1 MHCFPIQG
9 KYDLHFISYVYR
21 QFFNIHIYSFFIS
34 HIFSRNDIFVVPISL
49 EFSSNTEP
57 GHLKEDKRQNKK
69 DKKQGKQDKE
79 DSEQGQEQ
87 LSIVFGNLVLYTDG
101 RYSMV
106 IVWKCTL

>member
-9 KYDLHFISYVYR
+9 ICDLHSISYVST
-21 QFFNIHIYSFFIS
+21 QSLIFIS
-34 HIFSRNDIFVVPISL
+34 IYFIYHTFFSRNDIFVVPISL

-106 IVWKCTL
+106 IVWKYTL